1 MTYTQFIAKLRVD
14 LHDFPRLQRDHF
26 DGDGTTTL
34 FETSKVPIQ
43 DSTYVVKISGVE
55 QTEVT
60 DYTLDKDT
68 GVIEFVSAPASA
80 SDNVEIT
87 YKSII
92 IRDED
97 YLDLINDGIDFYRWM
112 FWNKEIDEDT
122 ITTTK
127 DVYTID
133 LSVLDDNVLYI
144 TKVQYKASTG
154 STQWNEVQGITN
166 YKYDTKLNKL
176 LVNPTFD
183 VSSLP
188 MRFTFLKS
196 FAKGSTGSATID
208 IPTKWLLPYKY
219 YVYAR
224 YYERLISEKI
234 HETAAIT
241 TQPTYAPAQVVFDI
255 AEKFYK
261 KSREA
266 AKMLAPKLPPM
277 PFKQIHSGVII

>member
-1 MTYTQFIAKLRVD
+1 MTYTELINKLRVE
-14 LHDFPRLQRDHF
+14 LKDFPRLQRDRF
-26 DGDGTTTL
+26 DGDATTTL
-34 FETSKVPIQ
+34 FETSKIPIQ
-43 DSTYVVKISGVE
+43 DSTYVVKVGGVA

-60 DYTLDKDT
+60 DYALDKDT
-68 GVIEFVSAPASA
+68 GVLEFVSAPASG

-87 YKSII
+87 YKSVI
-92 IRDED
+92 IRSED
-97 YLDLINDGIDFYRWM
+97 YLELINDGIDFFRWM

-127 DVYTID
+127 DAYTID
-133 LSVLDDNVLYI
+133 LSVLDDEVLYI
-144 TKVQYKASTG
+144 TKVQYKVSSG

-166 YKYDTKLNKL
+166 YRYDTKLNVL

-183 VSSLP
+183 TSSLP

-234 HETAAIT
+234 HETAAVT

-255 AEKFYK
+255 AEKFYR
-261 KSREA
+261 KSRES